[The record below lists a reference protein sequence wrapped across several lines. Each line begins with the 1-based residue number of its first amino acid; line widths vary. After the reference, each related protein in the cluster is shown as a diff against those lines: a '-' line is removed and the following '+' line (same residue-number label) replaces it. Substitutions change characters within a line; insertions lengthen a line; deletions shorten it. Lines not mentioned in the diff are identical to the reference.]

1 MKTPDDKP
9 EINADN
15 VESALT
21 NETQN
26 TQQPDSVKRL
36 IKWMLWVCLFLFVW
50 HLFAD
55 RITPTTDN
63 ARVRGYIVPIAPQ
76 ISGEV
81 LTVMVSFSE
90 KVKTGQVLASIDA
103 EKYQL
108 AVDKAKADLDLVSQE
123 MDVNT
128 DNIAVFDAKVAQQAA
143 ELRYVQQQ
151 VTRYRE
157 LAARGAISLSELDK
171 ANAEVAKAK
180 ANYKASQADL
190 KKAKN
195 ELGIS
200 DERNPKLRSAL
211 AALKQARLDLTNTR
225 ITAPTEGIVTDVDID
240 AGNYVKSGQA
250 LMTLISQ
257 RGVWVEAYLRENSL
271 GNITAGNA
279 VDIALDRAPGSIF
292 KGTVAAITYGVQW
305 EKTASNTA
313 GLPTVPTPS
322 GWLREAQRFPVIIRF
337 NDDEASGFRLEG
349 GQADVTIYT
358 GNNVILNTLGWIGIR
373 LRSYLSYIY

>member
-1 MKTPDDKP
+1 
-9 EINADN
+9 
-15 VESALT
+15 
-21 NETQN
+21 
-26 TQQPDSVKRL
+26 
-36 IKWMLWVCLFLFVW
+36 
-50 HLFAD
+50 
-55 RITPTTDN
+55 
-63 ARVRGYIVPIAPQ
+63 
-76 ISGEV
+76 
-81 LTVMVSFSE
+81 
-90 KVKTGQVLASIDA
+90 
-103 EKYQL
+103 
-108 AVDKAKADLDLVSQE
+108 

>member
-211 AALKQARLDLTNTR
+211 AALKQARLDLANTR

>member
-128 DNIAVFDAKVAQQAA
+128 EIP
-143 ELRYVQQQ
+143 
-151 VTRYRE
+151 
-157 LAARGAISLSELDK
+157 IS
-171 ANAEVAKAK
+171 
-180 ANYKASQADL
+180 
-190 KKAKN
+190 
-195 ELGIS
+195 G
-200 DERNPKLRSAL
+200 R
-211 AALKQARLDLTNTR
+211 
-225 ITAPTEGIVTDVDID
+225 
-240 AGNYVKSGQA
+240 
-250 LMTLISQ
+250 
-257 RGVWVEAYLRENSL
+257 
-271 GNITAGNA
+271 
-279 VDIALDRAPGSIF
+279 
-292 KGTVAAITYGVQW
+292 
-305 EKTASNTA
+305 
-313 GLPTVPTPS
+313 
-322 GWLREAQRFPVIIRF
+322 
-337 NDDEASGFRLEG
+337 
-349 GQADVTIYT
+349 
-358 GNNVILNTLGWIGIR
+358 
-373 LRSYLSYIY
+373 

>member
-1 MKTPDDKP
+1 MKTPDDKS
-9 EINADN
+9 EQNTDN
-15 VESALT
+15 VEPKLT
-21 NETQN
+21 NKTQSA
-26 TQQPDSVKRL
+26 QQPDAVKRL
-36 IKWMLWVCLFLFVW
+36 IKWVLWICLFLFVW

-81 LTVMVSFSE
+81 LTVTVSFSE
-90 KVKTGQVLASIDA
+90 RVKTGQVLASIDA

-108 AVDKAKADLDLVSQE
+108 AVDKAEADLDLVSQE

-151 VTRYRE
+151 VARYRE
-157 LAARGAISLSELDK
+157 LATRGAISVSELDK

-180 ANYKASQADL
+180 ANYKAAQADL
-190 KKAKN
+190 EKAKN

-200 DERNPKLRSAL
+200 DERNPKLRAAL

-225 ITAPTEGIVTDVDID
+225 VTAPTEGIVTDVDID
-240 AGNYVKSGQA
+240 AGNYVQSGQA

-257 RGVWVEAYLRENSL
+257 RGIWVEAYLRENSL
-271 GNITAGNA
+271 GNIAAGND
-279 VDIALDRAPGSIF
+279 VDIALDRAPGMIF
-292 KGTVAAITYGVQW
+292 KGTVAAMTYGVQW
-305 EKTASNTA
+305 EKTASGTA

-322 GWLREAQRFPVIIRF
+322 GWLRDAQRFPVIIRF
-337 NDDEASGFRLEG
+337 NDNEASGFRLEG

-358 GNNVILNTLGWIGIR
+358 GDNVILNALGWIGIR